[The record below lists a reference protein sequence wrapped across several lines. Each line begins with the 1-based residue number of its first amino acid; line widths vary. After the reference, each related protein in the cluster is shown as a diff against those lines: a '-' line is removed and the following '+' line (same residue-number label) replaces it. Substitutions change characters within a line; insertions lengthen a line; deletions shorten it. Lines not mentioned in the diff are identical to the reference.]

1 MSSNLFSLPAFPSL
15 SCEETAWEGF
25 VVGRYRMPPF
35 ELPEHTMTMHRLA
48 IHARPIKIE
57 ARQEGRRLSER
68 FLKGD
73 LTYTSPRVQF
83 GARWAEEREVL
94 TIWLEPA
101 FVARAAT
108 ALSHEDSLETV
119 PHFRF
124 RDRLL
129 AEIGLALGSE
139 LKSGGLLGRVYAEA
153 LANTLAI
160 HLVKRYSASG
170 RLASDV
176 GGPLPKRKL
185 RRATEFINDNLG
197 RDIALA
203 EIAANVEMS
212 PYYFA
217 RLFKQST
224 GLTPHQYLLE
234 QRVKRAQ
241 VLLTETAMPL
251 AEIAY
256 RLGFASQSHF
266 TSLFRRLTAT
276 TPKAFRKSL

>member
-1 MSSNLFSLPAFPSL
+1 MSGNLLSLPAFPTL
-15 SCEETAWEGF
+15 SSEERVWDGF

-73 LTYTSPRVQF
+73 LTYTSPGVQF
-83 GARWAEEREVL
+83 GAQWADEREVL

-108 ALSHEDSLETV
+108 ALSNEDSLGTM

-153 LANTLAI
+153 LANTLAV
-160 HLVKRYSASG
+160 HLLKRYSASE
-170 RLASDV
+170 RPVTDV
-176 GGPLPKRKL
+176 VGELPKHRL

-203 EIAANVEMS
+203 EIAASVEMS

-224 GLTPHQYLLE
+224 GLAPHQYLLE
-234 QRVKRAQ
+234 QRVERAK
-241 VLLTETAMPL
+241 VLLTETAIPL

-256 RLGFASQSHF
+256 QLGFASQSHF

-276 TPKAFRKSL
+276 TPKAYRKSL